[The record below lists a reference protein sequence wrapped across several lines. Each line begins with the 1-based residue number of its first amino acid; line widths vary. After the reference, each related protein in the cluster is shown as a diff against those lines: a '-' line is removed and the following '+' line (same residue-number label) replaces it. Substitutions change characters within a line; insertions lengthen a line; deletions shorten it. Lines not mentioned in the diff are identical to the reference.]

1 MQDELAKLLCRCN
14 GPVMSLTLHMLS
26 DDQPT
31 KRALVPAL
39 HERSRLQAQG
49 GSPAELLGSSNH
61 RDGEGFLVN
70 GGLQHLAVH
79 ARDPVLLL
87 QTCLPSASAV
97 WEVRTVC
104 MGEYCWE
111 HALYTKPPCRS
122 TLGYSFIREGACQRL
137 QEVPLS
143 DRMVMAS
150 LFSAP
155 ISSKVVLLMR

>member
-1 MQDELAKLLCRCN
+1 MLDELAKLLCRCN
-14 GPVMSLTLHMLS
+14 GPVMSMTLHMLS

-39 HERSRLQAQG
+39 HERSRLQPQG

-97 WEVRTVC
+97 WERCAQCAWVSIAGSMHCIQSHHADQPSALASFERVHVR
-104 MGEYCWE
+104 G
-111 HALYTKPPCRS
+111 CRK
-122 TLGYSFIREGACQRL
+122 YHCQTGW
-137 QEVPLS
+137 
-143 DRMVMAS
+143 
-150 LFSAP
+150 
-155 ISSKVVLLMR
+155 